1 LKIYLIDN
9 YNIDKYIL
17 PTKID
22 SAFLMTYRS
31 LNNDEDSIITIEA
44 EDGKWKLKSNGN
56 VNIINNQE
64 IVEEMTLEDYSFYYL
79 KITGRNEY
87 IMLYASPT
95 IEKEIYALEYSNLS
109 SIKIGNSKECNILYN
124 SPLVDTIQC
133 EIKKNEDKWII
144 ESRTNKFSTY
154 VNNQSVSTCE
164 LKIGDVIFLNG
175 LKLIWMNGFLKINNP
190 KSSISVS
197 GLGAHTD
204 SSSVDNSAFN
214 EVSDEEVSINLYN
227 EDDYFFHTPRM
238 REKIEHL
245 FVEIDSPPSK
255 DASEDIPFLLTLGT
269 SLTML
274 ASSFVTGYSI
284 FDNLS
289 SGKKTLMGVL
299 PQLIMTICMII
310 GSIIFPRLIS
320 AYNKRKRKRR
330 EELRQTKYK
339 AYLNEK
345 QNIIEQIMKQHTS
358 IEYTN
363 NPSAY
368 ECANMILNNDK
379 KLWNRQINDSDFLQ
393 IRLGIGD
400 KETDIEIKA
409 PEEHFTLDEDNLF
422 DSVYEVVEK
431 ARYLKDVPIS
441 FNLTGNSNISFVFNS
456 QERDKYMNSII
467 TQIAATHSANDV
479 KIVILTNKKQEKI
492 WKYTKFLPHC
502 WSDNKNMRYFA
513 TNQEEI
519 RTIINSLEEEY
530 KLRREQIKDA
540 GKDDSGLEDL
550 KKDYGFR
557 NFSPYY
563 LIFCDNYRLL
573 KKKP

>member
-1 LKIYLIDN
+1 MKIYLIDN

-31 LNNDEDSIITIEA
+31 LNNEEDSIIAIEA

-56 VNIINNQE
+56 VNIINNQN

-175 LKLIWMNGFLKINNP
+175 LKIIWMNGFLKINNP
-190 KSSISVS
+190 KSSVSVS

-204 SSSVDNSAFN
+204 SSNVDNSAFN
-214 EVSDEEVSINLYN
+214 EVSDEEVSVNLYN

-245 FVEIDSPPSK
+245 FIEIDSPPSK
-255 DASEDIPFLLTLGT
+255 DATEDIPFLLTIGT

-289 SGKKTLMGVL
+289 SGKKTLIGVL

-345 QNIIEQIMKQHTS
+345 QNIIEQTMKQHTS

-393 IRLGIGD
+393 IRLGVGD
-400 KETDIEIKA
+400 KEADIEIKA

-441 FNLTGNSNISFVFNS
+441 FNLTGNSM
-456 QERDKYMNSII
+456 KM
-467 TQIAATHSANDV
+467 A
-479 KIVILTNKKQEKI
+479 L
-492 WKYTKFLPHC
+492 
-502 WSDNKNMRYFA
+502 
-513 TNQEEI
+513 
-519 RTIINSLEEEY
+519 
-530 KLRREQIKDA
+530 
-540 GKDDSGLEDL
+540 
-550 KKDYGFR
+550 
-557 NFSPYY
+557 
-563 LIFCDNYRLL
+563 
-573 KKKP
+573 